1 VRSNASPGAWLRLG
15 AFAGAAVTLVAV
27 VSGTFGPSATHSL
40 LSALALPPLLAVAL
54 AAWFSYRRLLPAS
67 VVALVTRK
75 TSDDKAA
82 QMGDVLVDQIPGG
95 LTVMSSIVPPRGS
108 DGGRRRM
115 SPTQSPYFRVL
126 EKGERLPSKP
136 GRADDFAWP
145 R

>member
-1 VRSNASPGAWLRLG
+1 
-15 AFAGAAVTLVAV
+15 
-27 VSGTFGPSATHSL
+27 
-40 LSALALPPLLAVAL
+40 
-54 AAWFSYRRLLPAS
+54 
-67 VVALVTRK
+67 
-75 TSDDKAA
+75 
-82 QMGDVLVDQIPGG
+82 MGDVLVDQIPGG

-145 R
+145 RQQTTAEVRSEPAPMPAARGDTGSTP